1 MTSLLHKYRTLYCSS
16 VMFYILI
23 DFQDTSPEELRHLAY
38 EAQKSNSFQGYV
50 STLFRMLYTLMCL
63 L

>member
-1 MTSLLHKYRTLYCSS
+1 
-16 VMFYILI
+16 MFYILI

-50 STLFRMLYTLMCL
+50 STLYVVVHVDMFSANSISMILR
-63 L
+63 